1 MKGKKFVIFS
11 ITLIL
16 MLLTSSVITS
26 SIAIK
31 NLNIDKKELKINNRE
46 VQIYVGKMIIDCEW
60 DSIACDIDI
69 IDNPYDIID
78 IDSKSTATIIF
89 YADWE
94 IINEKA
100 SSKEKWEFKI
110 TLKNGNTPDDEVI
123 DTIEKTVEDT
133 PIIPDNQNGTI
144 YFGYVELTRDDFES
158 KPFSNEPDVV
168 KFRSELECY
177 YYEGS
182 WVGGELE
189 ERSDK
194 SLWTVARIG
203 LENDKPSAPVV
214 TGDIEEGGTGKIGET
229 YSFTAKSSID
239 PDGDLIRYSF
249 DWHDGVVDGSDY
261 MDSDESVKMS
271 HEWNDDAGA
280 HSVSVYAYDRFGAM
294 SSGTTISFTLPRSN
308 NYKHLFFQRILSI
321 FKEIFT
327 IKQII

>member
-1 MKGKKFVIFS
+1 MKGKKFVIY
-11 ITLIL
+11 IIILIL
-16 MLLTSSVITS
+16 MLLTSSFITS
-26 SIAIK
+26 GIGIK
-31 NLNIDKKELKINNRE
+31 NFNIKKEELKINNDE
-46 VQIYVGKMIIDCEW
+46 IQIYVGKMIIDCEW
-60 DSIACDIDI
+60 DSIACNIDI

-78 IDSKSTATIIF
+78 IDSKSSATIIF

-100 SSKEKWEFKI
+100 ASKEKWEFKI
-110 TLKNGNTPDDEVI
+110 TLKNGNKPGGEVI
-123 DTIEKTVEDT
+123 HAVEKTIEDT

-144 YFGYVELTRDDFES
+144 YFGYVELRRDDFES

-182 WVGGELE
+182 WIDGELE

-261 MDSDESVKMS
+261 IESGGSVKMG
-271 HEWNDDAGA
+271 HQWNDDAGA
-280 HSVSVYAYDRFGAM
+280 HSVSIYAYDRFGAM
-294 SSGTTISFTLPRSN
+294 SSGTTISFTLPRSIH
-308 NYKHLFFQRILSI
+308 YKNLLFQRILSI

-327 IKQII
+327 TK